1 MTEYIEAKNSTRYYL
16 WQIVRYKPHLFGGL
30 ISAYVVQYCMSMIPV
45 LIARQ
50 ILDTLSGDA
59 QIQLSLVIAFGLWII
74 SELIRMSIFTVIILF
89 ETKYYQQFWSLVRAN
104 VFEYLLSHS
113 QLHSLSNSQGEL
125 ISRFRDDVEQI
136 QTFMS
141 MLYNAVATG
150 AFAFIAFVI
159 MLNISVRMTLFVFL
173 PLVLV
178 TALVQR
184 TRQRIVTYRKRTQ
197 EATGQITREL
207 GEMFGA
213 VQAIQAA
220 QAEDRMIERFNN
232 MSATRGKLAM
242 QDSIF
247 SEILLSITRNMTNF
261 GTGIILLLGADA
273 MRLGDFTIGDFVLFM
288 FYLGWVTDFTAFFG
302 QAVTAYRQLGVSL
315 VRLETL
321 IQSEPERLVKHRPVY
336 LDQPLPL
343 LPQPIHVS
351 EPLRM
356 LDVEHLSYQYPNY
369 QRGID
374 NISFRI
380 GAGEIV
386 AITGRIGAGKSTLL
400 KALLGLLPDGHGT
413 IRWNGNTVTDAAS
426 FFIPPHTAYTPQVPH
441 LFSDTL
447 GDNIR
452 MGLEGVNIA
461 AAIHTAVMEADIA
474 SMEHGL
480 ETHIG
485 MRGMR
490 LSGGQLQRAA
500 AARMFVRS
508 PQLFV
513 IDDLS
518 SALDVDTESILW
530 ERLFAQPQVTCLIVS
545 HRPVVLNRA
554 DHVIWLEDGQVRGYG
569 PWHEVSKVYS

>member
-1 MTEYIEAKNSTRYYL
+1 
-16 WQIVRYKPHLFGGL
+16 
-30 ISAYVVQYCMSMIPV
+30 
-45 LIARQ
+45 
-50 ILDTLSGDA
+50 
-59 QIQLSLVIAFGLWII
+59 
-74 SELIRMSIFTVIILF
+74 
-89 ETKYYQQFWSLVRAN
+89 
-104 VFEYLLSHS
+104 
-113 QLHSLSNSQGEL
+113 
-125 ISRFRDDVEQI
+125 
-136 QTFMS
+136 
-141 MLYNAVATG
+141 
-150 AFAFIAFVI
+150 
-159 MLNISVRMTLFVFL
+159 
-173 PLVLV
+173 
-178 TALVQR
+178 
-184 TRQRIVTYRKRTQ
+184 
-197 EATGQITREL
+197 
-207 GEMFGA
+207 
-213 VQAIQAA
+213 
-220 QAEDRMIERFNN
+220 
-232 MSATRGKLAM
+232 
-242 QDSIF
+242 
-247 SEILLSITRNMTNF
+247 
-261 GTGIILLLGADA
+261 